1 MAPRELKIGGT
12 TLRLVS
18 EDLTERDVDAIVNA
32 ANDRLQHGGGVAG
45 AIVRKGGRTIQ
56 EESDRIGFVPVGG
69 AALTSGGKLRA
80 RQVIHA
86 VGPRMGEGDEDAK
99 LRKAVIS
106 VLTLAADKGLTSIS
120 VPAISAGIFGFP
132 KDRCAKILVGETAAF
147 FASRPQTTLQLVEF
161 CIFDKEAYGYFEE
174 EFTKLTDMNGAVA
187 NSERI

>member
-1 MAPRELKIGGT
+1 MEPLEIKIGGT

-32 ANDRLQHGGGVAG
+32 ANSHLQHGGGVAG
-45 AIVRKGGRTIQ
+45 AIVRKGGQIIQ

-69 AALTSGGKLRA
+69 AAMTSGGKLHA
-80 RQVIHA
+80 RHVIHA

-99 LRKAVIS
+99 LRNAINS
-106 VLTLAADKGLTSIS
+106 VLMLAEEKGLTSIS

-147 FASRPQTTLQLVEF
+147 LKKRPETTLHLVEF
-161 CIFDKEAYGYFEE
+161 CIFDKEAFGHFEKE
-174 EFTKLTDMNGAVA
+174 VEKLT
-187 NSERI
+187 

>member
-1 MAPRELKIGGT
+1 MGPVEKKIGGT

-32 ANDRLQHGGGVAG
+32 ANSHLQHGGGVAG
-45 AIVRKGGRTIQ
+45 AIVRKGGRIIQ

-69 AALTSGGKLRA
+69 AAMTSGGKLRA
-80 RQVIHA
+80 RHVIHA

-99 LRKAVIS
+99 LRNAITS
-106 VLTLAADKGLTSIS
+106 VLSLAVEKGLSSIS

-147 FASRPQTTLQLVEF
+147 LKTRPQSLLRTVEF
-161 CIFDKEAYGYFEE
+161 CILDREALDLFREE
-174 EFTKLTDMNGAVA
+174 IEKL
-187 NSERI
+187 

>member
-1 MAPRELKIGGT
+1 MGPVEKKIGGT
-12 TLRLVS
+12 ILRLVS

-32 ANDRLQHGGGVAG
+32 ANSGLQHGGGVAG

-69 AALTSGGKLRA
+69 AAMTSGGKLRA
-80 RQVIHA
+80 RHVIHA

-99 LRKAVIS
+99 LRKAITS
-106 VLTLAADKGLTSIS
+106 VLALAVEKGLASIS

-147 FASRPQTTLQLVEF
+147 LKKRQGTSLHLVEF
-161 CIFDKEAYGYFEE
+161 CIFDKEALDCFAK
-174 EFTKLTDMNGAVA
+174 EFDKLALT
-187 NSERI
+187 